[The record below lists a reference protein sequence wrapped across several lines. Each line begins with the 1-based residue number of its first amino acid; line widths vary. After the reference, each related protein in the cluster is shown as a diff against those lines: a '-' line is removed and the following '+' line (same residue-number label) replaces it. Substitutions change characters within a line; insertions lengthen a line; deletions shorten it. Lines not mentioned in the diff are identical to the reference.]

1 MNWSHQHQ
9 MMILGGPVAFR
20 PQRARF
26 ITIYIVEFVIKSNKT
41 NLSKTWCDIELD
53 LWLGLL
59 KFRRRGSLN
68 KLIKSF

>member
-53 LWLGLL
+53 L
-59 KFRRRGSLN
+59 
-68 KLIKSF
+68 